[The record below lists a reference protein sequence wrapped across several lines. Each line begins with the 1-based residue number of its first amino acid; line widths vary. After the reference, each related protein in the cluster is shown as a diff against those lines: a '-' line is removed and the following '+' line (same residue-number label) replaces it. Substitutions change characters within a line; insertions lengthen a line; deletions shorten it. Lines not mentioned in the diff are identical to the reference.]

1 MAEWDDN
8 TKAQV
13 KKIPLLTE
21 NAGPRDPKEKWDARL
36 KQVGRED
43 ARQGREHGPRAYAAA
58 RSRRPRCSRSAA
70 RDAAALPHASLHTGT
85 HLAVCWRPD

>member
-21 NAGPRDPKEKWDARL
+21 NAGPRDAKEKWDARL
-36 KQVGRED
+36 KQVRGIR
-43 ARQGREHGPRAYAAA
+43 G
-58 RSRRPRCSRSAA
+58 
-70 RDAAALPHASLHTGT
+70 
-85 HLAVCWRPD
+85 